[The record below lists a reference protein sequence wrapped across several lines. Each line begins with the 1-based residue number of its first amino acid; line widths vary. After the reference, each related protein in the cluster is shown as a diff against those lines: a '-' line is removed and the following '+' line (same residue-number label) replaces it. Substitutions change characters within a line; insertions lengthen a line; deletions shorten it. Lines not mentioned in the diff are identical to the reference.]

1 LNFFGPP
8 NSRNKTMSS
17 MQFKIISLR
26 TLAALYA
33 ALACSNVIRANEP
46 TVTTI
51 AVGSKFIATDTLNCG
66 DELNDDAKQ
75 CVEGLRW
82 KPASFNV
89 ELQPSQPGCGDFLV
103 RFPSARPVGNT
114 KNDLVAMEWFPARD
128 AENKICPARAMVVV
142 HESASRMTIGR
153 IIARGLSGQAL
164 HAFLIHLPT
173 YGERRDPE
181 FAKTKR
187 ALTSLPQA
195 IADVRRARDAV
206 AALPMI
212 DRSRIGVQGTSLGG
226 FVTATVAGLDHG
238 YDRAFI
244 MLAGGNLQDV
254 ILNGTR
260 DAIKVHAK
268 LTAAGLSDIEIKDL
282 TRQIEPLRVAS
293 RIRAEETWL
302 YSGKFDTVVPPHD
315 SLAWATAAQLPESHH
330 VEFPADHY
338 SGIVYLPQ
346 LIDQIRQEMGA
357 VSENAQTPE
366 SASTPTAR

>member
-1 LNFFGPP
+1 VFCAAFVWADVVRASEPIIPP
-8 NSRNKTMSS
+8 
-17 MQFKIISLR
+17 L
-26 TLAALYA
+26 
-33 ALACSNVIRANEP
+33 
-46 TVTTI
+46 
-51 AVGSKFIATDTLNCG
+51 AVGSKFVATDTLNCG
-66 DELNDDAKQ
+66 NESNDDAKQ
-75 CVEGLRW
+75 CIEGLCW
-82 KPASFNV
+82 TPTSFNV
-89 ELQPSQPGCGDFLV
+89 DLQPSQPGCGDFLV
-103 RFPSARPVGNT
+103 RFPSARPVGNAR
-114 KNDLVAMEWFPARD
+114 NDLVALEWFAARD
-128 AENKICPARAMVVV
+128 ADNNICPARAMVVV

-153 IIARGLSGQAL
+153 IIARGISGQGL

-212 DRSRIGVQGTSLGG
+212 DHSRIGVQGTSLGG

-254 ILNGTR
+254 ILNGAR

-268 LTAAGLSDIEIKDL
+268 LTAAGLSDDEIKEV
-282 TRQIEPLRVAS
+282 TRQIEPLRVAC
-293 RIRAEETWL
+293 RIRPEEAWL
-302 YSGKFDTVVPPHD
+302 YSGKFDTVVPPRD
-315 SLAWATAAQLPESHH
+315 SLALATAAHLSKSHH

-346 LIDQIRQEMGA
+346 VIEQIRQEMG
-357 VSENAQTPE
+357 VTDQQAQSPQSVATP
-366 SASTPTAR
+366 AAP